1 MRKKLPIILSITA
14 SVGTVLT
21 AISAVAATPKAM
33 KLLNEAEKEKGE
45 QLTKIEKARV
55 TVPVYIPT
63 TILGVASIACIF
75 GASVLNRKQQ
85 ASMASA
91 YALLNQSY
99 KDYRRKLI
107 ALYGEETDR
116 KVKEAIAVEK
126 ANDTYIIAPN
136 MITNN
141 CQLPEGCS
149 GEKKLFYEEISKR
162 FFEASMEQVIA
173 AEYHLNRNYILRGDA
188 VLNEFYDFLGLEHTE
203 FGDAAGWVPVDDGM
217 YWIDFNHSLG
227 HMRDGT
233 PFYII
238 QMPFEP
244 VPNYLELY

>member
-1 MRKKLPIILSITA
+1 MKKKLPIILSITA

-21 AISAVAATPKAM
+21 AISAATATPKAM
-33 KLLNEAEKEKGE
+33 TLLRDSEKEKGE
-45 QLTKIEKARV
+45 PLTKIEKVRV

-63 TILGVASIACIF
+63 AILGVTSIACIF

-85 ASMASA
+85 ASMVSA
-91 YALLNQSY
+91 YALLNRSY

-107 ALYGEETDR
+107 ELYGEETDQ
-116 KVKEAIAVEK
+116 KVTEAIAVEK

-136 MITNN
+136 MFTNN
-141 CQLPEGCS
+141 NQIPEGYS

-162 FFEASMEQVIA
+162 FFEASMEQVMA

-188 VLNEFYDFLGLEHTE
+188 LLNEFYDFLGLEQTE
-203 FGDAAGWVPVDDGM
+203 FGESAGWVPADEGM

-227 HMRDGT
+227 HMKDGT
-233 PFYII
+233 SFYII
-238 QMPFEP
+238 QIPFEP
-244 VPNYLELY
+244 TPDYLNDY